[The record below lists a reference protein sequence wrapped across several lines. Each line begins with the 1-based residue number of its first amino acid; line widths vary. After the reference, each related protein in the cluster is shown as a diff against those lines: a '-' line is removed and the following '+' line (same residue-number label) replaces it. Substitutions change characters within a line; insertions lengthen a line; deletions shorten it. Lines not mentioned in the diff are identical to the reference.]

1 MDQITTSTR
10 IRFRSPASYPQ
21 IREAARINAFC
32 QDYTQL
38 YKRPTNDPEL
48 ISAMRKLANSESFD
62 PDGLLLLSSIVIDRI
77 LISKP
82 PWVKRH
88 AGQLLT
94 VSTDLHSRQAERAEE
109 KGKFNIAVREYWTA
123 GRNAD
128 VMRVYQR
135 WANRDKSRGNIR
147 EAQALQEMLNR
158 GTHPL
163 NTPVFSIYTTP
174 AIAKKLLSST
184 KRKE

>member
-21 IREAARINAFC
+21 IREAARINDFC
-32 QDYTQL
+32 IAYTQL
-38 YKRPTNDPEL
+38 YKRPTDDQEL
-48 ISAMRKLANSESFD
+48 ISAMRKLAKSESSD

-88 AGQLLT
+88 VGQLLT

-109 KGKFNIAVREYWTA
+109 KGRFNIAVREYWTA
-123 GRNAD
+123 GKLAD

-163 NTPVFSIYTTP
+163 NTP